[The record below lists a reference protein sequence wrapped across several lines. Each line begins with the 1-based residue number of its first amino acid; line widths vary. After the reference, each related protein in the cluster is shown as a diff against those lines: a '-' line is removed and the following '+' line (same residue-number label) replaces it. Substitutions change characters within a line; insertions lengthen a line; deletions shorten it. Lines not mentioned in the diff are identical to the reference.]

1 MTIMR
6 TRRDITGED
15 YYFSDEEMDSEV
27 KLELVIPKG
36 EAYRVEKLT
45 PPVAKSTE
53 GDRGFFDVQL
63 NRVIRDEEDQIP
75 EHCLGCLEWFA
86 PEIKFEVLS

>member
-1 MTIMR
+1 MIMR
-6 TRRDITGED
+6 TRRDITGYD

-36 EAYRVEKLT
+36 EAYRVEKLV
-45 PPVAKSTE
+45 PPVMKSET
-53 GDRGFFDVQL
+53 GDRGFFDANL
-63 NRVIRDEEDQIP
+63 HRVNRDEEDQIP
-75 EHCLGCLEWFA
+75 DDCLGCFEWFA